1 MVTSQLNKIL
11 ALITFLFKTS
21 ITQFLLG
28 CTYEQLLPAHCKDVQ
43 LFICAGLSD
52 HRAPIVTPCYATLC
66 SSGLGHP
73 PTFQVHVIPILKICW
88 FLQAF
93 RDFLKRHPDNI
104 KEHILNWEYLKNLSL
119 THTIEGV
126 TIIVLRDRRSCL
138 YQLINLVRGVR
149 ASNFS
154 LSLSLFDHT

>member
-88 FLQAF
+88 FLRAF
-93 RDFLKRHPDNI
+93 RDLMNRHPDNRA
-104 KEHILNWEYLKNLSL
+104 ENILNWEYLKNLSL
-119 THTIEGV
+119 TYTIEGV
-126 TIIVLRDRRSCL
+126 PIPPDSGTC
-138 YQLINLVRGVR
+138 R
-149 ASNFS
+149 AVTTNDWYSIS
-154 LSLSLFDHT
+154 